1 MDAMSAALPMRI
13 DLDLQLTPMASR
25 HFRLL
30 AVHIGNCRQS
40 TKSRMLFRNC
50 IKAPTDTMIDRDSI
64 EFRFGRRT
72 NNPFFLNNVSYD
84 ETDITV
90 PRLMA
95 AGCGPATCE
104 RSRQESP
111 QLRPMGIGQ
120 CIL

>member
-1 MDAMSAALPMRI
+1 MDALSAAVPMKI
-13 DLDLQLTPMASR
+13 NPDLQLTLMASR

-30 AVHIGNCRQS
+30 AVRIGNCRQS
-40 TKSRMLFRNC
+40 TKSRMLFRNF
-50 IKAPTDTMIDRDSI
+50 IKSQTDTMIDRDSI
-64 EFRFGRRT
+64 EFRVGRQT
-72 NNPFFLNNVSYD
+72 NNPFLLIVSYD

-104 RSRQESP
+104 LSRQESP